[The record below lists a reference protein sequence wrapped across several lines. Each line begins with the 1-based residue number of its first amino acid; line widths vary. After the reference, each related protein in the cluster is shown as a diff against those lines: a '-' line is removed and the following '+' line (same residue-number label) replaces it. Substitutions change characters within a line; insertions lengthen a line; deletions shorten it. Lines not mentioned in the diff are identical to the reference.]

1 MCKPGGQ
8 HVISC
13 SWGLGS
19 MTNNEAEAL
28 ALFTGIH
35 LAQSEGIQKLV
46 VCGDSMMIIR
56 ALVKGPIVG
65 SNFLSRVMFYHV
77 LLPRGS

>member
-1 MCKPGGQ
+1 MFGGGVICKLRGQ
-8 HVISC
+8 SVISF

-19 MTNNEAEAL
+19 MTNNEVEAL
-28 ALFTGIH
+28 ALYAGIR
-35 LAQSEGIQKLV
+35 LAQTEGIQNLV

-65 SNFLSRVMFYHV
+65 GNFFFGVMF
-77 LLPRGS
+77 